1 MSDAIQKINAQP
13 NACAANYLLAAKCGE
28 ALDVEKSPV
37 DFEVFYPERGM
48 LVHTNHFLCDRMKPA
63 DTSRFMAHDTF
74 LRYGLARK
82 MLEDKKGVVT
92 ADNVKEILAVHKDY
106 PDSICR
112 HEDELDPDGLRMC
125 TVFSIVMDM
134 TILKMELLR
143 GNPCE
148 NKYREV

>member
-1 MSDAIQKINAQP
+1 
-13 NACAANYLLAAKCGE
+13 
-28 ALDVEKSPV
+28 
-37 DFEVFYPERGM
+37 
-48 LVHTNHFLCDRMKPA
+48 MKPA

-74 LRYGLARK
+74 CVMVLQENAGRQ
-82 MLEDKKGVVT
+82 KGVVT

-134 TILKMELLR
+134 TTLKWSCCVVIPVKINTGKFRELE
-143 GNPCE
+143 C
-148 NKYREV
+148 